1 MKIVIINCH
10 WDNRG
15 DEAAI
20 RAMIDELRVKYPSA
34 DIYVQRA
41 LGEFG
46 SFPENEH
53 VKVLPPFPI
62 GGKKRRIQEQISI
75 ETKGKINLTSGA
87 KAFYKAINGAD
98 IVLHA
103 PGGPSIG
110 DIYMP
115 QETIKL
121 RRLLAVKKAGVPY
134 AFYAPSMGPFKNAE
148 RNPVRKEILEGA
160 SLICLREDISAKMVK
175 EFVPLTNPIVTLDSA
190 FQHDIDI
197 NENEKKFNEYTELK
211 DFVGNGQNVIG
222 ITITDLQWNSLYKG
236 DGKTKENIRETFTE
250 FIKKITGVGY
260 KVLFIPQLFSEANDY
275 VYMKSFAIQ
284 NCYVMSDKYDCYF
297 QQFIISKIKAVVG
310 MRYHSNIFSAKMGTP
325 FVSVSYEQK
334 MQGFMKKAGL
344 LEYCLPIS
352 ELSANSLSNKFEGM
366 MSNYDEY
373 KSLLAIKKAEF
384 KKESSK
390 TTELVC
396 NDFNI
401 ITASC

>member
-98 IVLHA
+98 IVLLA

-197 NENEKKFNEYTELK
+197 NENEKKFNEYTELR

-396 NDFNI
+396 QILNK
-401 ITASC
+401 

>member
-46 SFPENEH
+46 SFPENAH

-197 NENEKKFNEYTELK
+197 NENEKKFNEYTELR

-396 NDFNI
+396 QILNK
-401 ITASC
+401 